1 MIARGFRLRKATD
14 FSKTYKFGYSYNN
27 SSLYIKALPSKS
39 PVSRFAVV
47 VPKKVSKKAVE
58 RNRSRRRIY
67 EIIRLNLIRIHPGYT
82 IIITVKTNLEYLSPQ
97 QLETILLDGFKSLKI
112 LGKSKESK

>member
-14 FSKTYKFGYSYNN
+14 FSKTYKFGKSYNH

-58 RNRSRRRIY
+58 RNRARRRIY
-67 EIIRLNLIRIHPGYT
+67 EIIRLNLSRIDTGYT
-82 IIITVKTNLEYLSPQ
+82 IIITAKSNLEDLNPK
-97 QLETILLDGFKSLKI
+97 QLETILLTGLNSLKI
-112 LGKSKESK
+112 VGSNN